1 MICDFQNFY
10 SKLAKMDKI
19 LNMWKQRY
27 LTLFGKKIVIH
38 ALINSLFIYNCQIEM
53 PPTNFLPLVDRKCK
67 EFLCGSRTAKIS
79 HHSIIG
85 DTARGG
91 MRYKDLQN
99 FILSINFKFYLN

>member
-1 MICDFQNFY
+1 
-10 SKLAKMDKI
+10 
-19 LNMWKQRY
+19 
-27 LTLFGKKIVIH
+27 
-38 ALINSLFIYNCQIEM
+38 M

-67 EFLCGSRTAKIS
+67 EFLWGSTTAKIS

-99 FILSINFKFYLN
+99 FILSINLKFYLNYGKNLGIYFDSSLFLFGLTKNKLTL